1 MVLDYKIEFSQVL
14 RGDIIPRRE
23 REIVVGISGASGVC
37 YGIKLLEV
45 LSQCHC
51 KTHLIMTDAARKI
64 VEIETD
70 EKPQNLERITD
81 YVYSPRDFTAPI
93 ASGSHIFEAM
103 IVAPCSMRTLAGI
116 ANGITDTLL
125 SRAADV
131 CLKERRRLVLVPRES
146 PLNLIHLKNMVKVT
160 EAGAIILPPCPGFYS
175 RPQNLDDLVNVVV
188 GRILDI
194 IGVEHHLYD
203 RWGTLQ
209 SGNTYND
216 ENPSKE
222 R

>member
-1 MVLDYKIEFSQVL
+1 
-14 RGDIIPRRE
+14 
-23 REIVVGISGASGVC
+23 
-37 YGIKLLEV
+37 
-45 LSQCHC
+45 
-51 KTHLIMTDAARKI
+51 MTDAARKI